1 MHALCAGNKVTVE
14 LVHEER
20 SNRSG
25 KHSNV
30 YKHLVEGFVGRF
42 FVGGHLPCPVTLAVK
57 AHVPVG
63 DIVADKCFKDTAGR
77 FHVIVLISRPHV
89 TDDGIELGKDPTVQ
103 LIDRKGFPFCHRS
116 PAVNVCIPC
125 KEGVSVI
132 QGAEELAA
140 DIAHAALVK
149 LEVVPG
155 LCVCEHVPAEG
166 IGPVI
171 IQSLERIHG
180 VSKAL

>member
-1 MHALCAGNKVTVE
+1 MHALRAGNKVTVE
-14 LVHEER
+14 LVHKER
-20 SNRSG
+20 SNGSR
-25 KHSNV
+25 KHGHV
-30 YKHLVEGFVGRF
+30 YKNLIEGFVGRV

-57 AHVPVG
+57 ADVPVG
-63 DIVADKCFKDTAGR
+63 DIVADKCLQYTAGR
-77 FHVIVLISRPHV
+77 FYVIVLISRPHV
-89 TDDGIELGKDPTVQ
+89 TDDGIEFGKDPTVQ

-125 KEGVSVI
+125 KEGVCVI

-140 DIAHAALVK
+140 DITHAALVK

-155 LCVCEHVPAEG
+155 LCVGEHIPAEG